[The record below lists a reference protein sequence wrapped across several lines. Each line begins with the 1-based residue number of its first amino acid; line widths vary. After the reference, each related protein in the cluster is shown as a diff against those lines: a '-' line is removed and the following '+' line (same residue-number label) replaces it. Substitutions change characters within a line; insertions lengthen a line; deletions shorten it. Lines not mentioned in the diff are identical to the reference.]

1 MTEEKPKKHWAERL
15 VRFFKDLPG
24 NRPQARQ
31 TDYSSWNQTEEEY
44 QREQAEWLE
53 TVRRRKAEKEQQ
65 KKDNADRKG
74 D

>member
-1 MTEEKPKKHWAERL
+1 MTEEKPKKQWVDRL

-24 NRPQARQ
+24 KRPQAREA
-31 TDYSSWNQTEEEY
+31 DYSSWNQTEEAY
-44 QREQAEWLE
+44 QREQAQWLE

-65 KKDNADRKG
+65 KKDDADRKG